1 MKTYGLPYKGSKDKI
16 CEKICSLF
24 PIKEN
29 FYDLFMGG
37 GSITHYQLL
46 QNQYKNYYANDFNSL
61 VVKAFDMA
69 IHGKFKNETR
79 WISREEF
86 DKLKNVDPYVAFC
99 FSFGNDLKSYAY
111 GKEIEPYKKAL
122 HYLIVFQDESLMKE
136 IFPNVD
142 FSFVHKIKDVNER
155 RLTVQQ
161 FMKRNELGY
170 NTPLEGSIKAMSIL
184 KHENRLETLNS
195 ISSSRLDNI
204 ERFEKINNVNLQ
216 SLNRLKSWEQLTSI
230 EQFASIER
238 LTSIE
243 QLTIYNKS
251 YDEIEIKDDSV
262 IYCFDKE
269 TEILTKNGWKNIGDC
284 TLDDYC
290 LSREPNTSKLEWVKV
305 VNLISY
311 HYNGKMY
318 KYNGKNVD
326 LCVTPNHRM
335 FISKLHTRKHI
346 HNDEFIKAE
355 DLYKMSSTSRFISSG
370 GIWNNKDDCEFVEIC
385 GNKFDK
391 LKFARL
397 FGIFLTNGSVNNQ
410 GAITISQSKPKIC
423 ELIENLLT
431 DLNIPYS
438 RHIMRNKCKS
448 YYICRKYLPFFQQF
462 YLKENR
468 HIPKDILNWDVK
480 YLKELLNG
488 ILDGDSDSERRKIVI
503 GSKTLTD
510 DIQEICYKCGY
521 SSCYK
526 KVDGKKS
533 WLESENRY
541 INTNKPYYLVSVNNK
556 RYLNVIKNNQKY
568 IDYDDV
574 VNCVTLEKWHT
585 VLVRRNGKCVWCGQ
599 CDIPYK
605 STNKYEIS
613 KDFDYEKFYSWCERQ
628 TELCFISEYSMPKD
642 RFTCIAEIEHR
653 SIICANENQSVIERV
668 FLPNHQIKD
677 YKIPSLFDMM

>member
-46 QNQYKNYYANDFNSL
+46 QNQYKNYYANDFNQL

-79 WISREEF
+79 WVSHEEF

-111 GKEIEPYKKAL
+111 GKDIEPYKKAL

-136 IFPNVD
+136 IFPNID

-155 RLTVQQ
+155 RLKVKKVIDNLLITSDDN
-161 FMKRNELGY
+161 RIRSNESLQSFIQ
-170 NTPLEGSIKAMSIL
+170 LESCQ
-184 KHENRLETLNS
+184 RLA
-195 ISSSRLDNI
+195 NI
-204 ERFEKINNVNLQ
+204 ER
-216 SLNRLKSWEQLTSI
+216 
-230 EQFASIER
+230 
-238 LTSIE
+238 
-243 QLTIYNKS
+243 LTIYNKS

-335 FISKLHTRKHI
+335 FVSKSHTRKYI
-346 HNDEFIKAE
+346 YNDEFIKAE
-355 DLYKMSSTSRFISSG
+355 DLYKTPSTSRFISSG

-397 FGIFLTNGSVNNQ
+397 FGIFLTDGSVNNQ

-448 YYICRKYLPFFQQF
+448 YYICRKYLPFFKQF

-468 HIPKDILNWDVK
+468 RIPKDILNWDVK

-488 ILDGDSDSERRKIVI
+488 MLDGDSDSERRKIVI
-503 GSKTLTD
+503 VSKTLTD

-541 INTNKPYYLVSVNNK
+541 INANKPYYLVSVNNK

-653 SIICANENQSVIERV
+653 SIICANENQSVIEKV

-677 YKIPSLFDMM
+677 YKIPSLFDMI

>member
-46 QNQYKNYYANDFNSL
+46 QNQYKNYYANDFNQL

-79 WISREEF
+79 WISHEEF

-111 GKEIEPYKKAL
+111 GKDIEPYKKAL

-184 KHENRLETLNS
+184 EHENRLETLNS
-195 ISSSRLDNI
+195 ISSSRLENI

-216 SLNRLKSWEQLTSI
+216 SLNRLKSWEQL
-230 EQFASIER
+230 ASIER
-238 LTSIE
+238 LA
-243 QLTIYNKS
+243 IYNKS
-251 YDEIEIKDDSV
+251 YDEIEIKPNSV
-262 IYCFDKE
+262 IY
-269 TEILTKNGWKNIGDC
+269 
-284 TLDDYC
+284 LD
-290 LSREPNTSKLEWVKV
+290 P
-305 VNLISY
+305 
-311 HYNGKMY
+311 
-318 KYNGKNVD
+318 
-326 LCVTPNHRM
+326 
-335 FISKLHTRKHI
+335 
-346 HNDEFIKAE
+346 
-355 DLYKMSSTSRFISSG
+355 
-370 GIWNNKDDCEFVEIC
+370 
-385 GNKFDK
+385 
-391 LKFARL
+391 
-397 FGIFLTNGSVNNQ
+397 
-410 GAITISQSKPKIC
+410 
-423 ELIENLLT
+423 
-431 DLNIPYS
+431 
-438 RHIMRNKCKS
+438 
-448 YYICRKYLPFFQQF
+448 
-462 YLKENR
+462 
-468 HIPKDILNWDVK
+468 
-480 YLKELLNG
+480 
-488 ILDGDSDSERRKIVI
+488 
-503 GSKTLTD
+503 
-510 DIQEICYKCGY
+510 
-521 SSCYK
+521 
-526 KVDGKKS
+526 
-533 WLESENRY
+533 
-541 INTNKPYYLVSVNNK
+541 
-556 RYLNVIKNNQKY
+556 
-568 IDYDDV
+568 
-574 VNCVTLEKWHT
+574 
-585 VLVRRNGKCVWCGQ
+585 
-599 CDIPYK
+599 PYK

-653 SIICANENQSVIERV
+653 SIICANENQSVIEKV

>member
-16 CEKICSLF
+16 AEKICSLF

-37 GSITHYQLL
+37 GSIIHYQLL

-184 KHENRLETLNS
+184 EHENRLETLNS

-216 SLNRLKSWEQLTSI
+216 SLNRLKSWEQLASI
-230 EQFASIER
+230 EQFASVEQLASIER
-238 LTSIE
+238 LA
-243 QLTIYNKS
+243 IYNKS
-251 YDEIEIKDDSV
+251 YDEIEIKPNSV
-262 IYCFDKE
+262 IY
-269 TEILTKNGWKNIGDC
+269 
-284 TLDDYC
+284 LD
-290 LSREPNTSKLEWVKV
+290 P
-305 VNLISY
+305 
-311 HYNGKMY
+311 
-318 KYNGKNVD
+318 
-326 LCVTPNHRM
+326 
-335 FISKLHTRKHI
+335 
-346 HNDEFIKAE
+346 
-355 DLYKMSSTSRFISSG
+355 
-370 GIWNNKDDCEFVEIC
+370 
-385 GNKFDK
+385 
-391 LKFARL
+391 
-397 FGIFLTNGSVNNQ
+397 
-410 GAITISQSKPKIC
+410 
-423 ELIENLLT
+423 
-431 DLNIPYS
+431 
-438 RHIMRNKCKS
+438 
-448 YYICRKYLPFFQQF
+448 
-462 YLKENR
+462 
-468 HIPKDILNWDVK
+468 
-480 YLKELLNG
+480 
-488 ILDGDSDSERRKIVI
+488 
-503 GSKTLTD
+503 
-510 DIQEICYKCGY
+510 
-521 SSCYK
+521 
-526 KVDGKKS
+526 
-533 WLESENRY
+533 
-541 INTNKPYYLVSVNNK
+541 
-556 RYLNVIKNNQKY
+556 
-568 IDYDDV
+568 
-574 VNCVTLEKWHT
+574 
-585 VLVRRNGKCVWCGQ
+585 
-599 CDIPYK
+599 PYK

-677 YKIPSLFDMM
+677 YKIPSLFDI

>member
-1 MKTYGLPYKGSKDKI
+1 
-16 CEKICSLF
+16 
-24 PIKEN
+24 
-29 FYDLFMGG
+29 
-37 GSITHYQLL
+37 
-46 QNQYKNYYANDFNSL
+46 
-61 VVKAFDMA
+61 MA

-79 WISREEF
+79 WISHEEF
-86 DKLKNVDPYVAFC
+86 DKLKNIDPYVAFC

-111 GKEIEPYKKAL
+111 GEQIESYKKAL
-122 HYLIVFQDESLMKE
+122 HYLVVFQDESLMKE
-136 IFPNVD
+136 IFPNID

-155 RLTVQQ
+155 RLKVKKIIDELLITSDDN
-161 FMKRNELGY
+161 RIRSNE
-170 NTPLEGSIKAMSIL
+170 S
-184 KHENRLETLNS
+184 
-195 ISSSRLDNI
+195 
-204 ERFEKINNVNLQ
+204 LQ
-216 SLNRLKSWEQLTSI
+216 SFIQLESCQRL
-230 EQFASIER
+230 ASIER
-238 LTSIE
+238 LV
-243 QLTIYNKS
+243 IYNKS

-284 TLDDYC
+284 TLEDYC

-335 FISKLHTRKHI
+335 FVSKLHTRKYI
-346 HNDEFIKAE
+346 YNDEFIKAE
-355 DLYKMSSTSRFISSG
+355 DLYKTPSTSRFISSG
-370 GIWNNKDDCEFVEIC
+370 GIWNNKDDYEFIEIC
-385 GNKFDK
+385 GDKFDK

-397 FGIFLTNGSVNNQ
+397 FGIFLTDGSVNNQ
-410 GAITISQSKPKIC
+410 GAITISQSKPKMC

-431 DLNIPYS
+431 DLQIKFSIYETRINS
-438 RHIMRNKCKS
+438 KT

-488 ILDGDSDSERRKIVI
+488 ILDGDSDDERRRIII
-503 GSKTLTD
+503 GSKSLVN
-510 DIQEICYKCGY
+510 DIQEICYKCGF

-541 INTNKPYYLVSVNNK
+541 INANKPYYLVSVNNK

-568 IDYDDV
+568 IDYDDI

-585 VLVRRNGKCVWCGQ
+585 VLVRRNGKCIWCGQ

-628 TELCFISEYSMPKD
+628 IELCFISEYSMPKD

-668 FLPNHQIKD
+668 FLPNHQAKD
-677 YKIPSLFDMM
+677 YKIPSLFDL

>member
-46 QNQYKNYYANDFNSL
+46 QNQYKNYYANDFNQL

-79 WISREEF
+79 WISHKEF

-111 GKEIEPYKKAL
+111 GKDIEPYKKAL

-136 IFPNVD
+136 IFPNID

-155 RLTVQQ
+155 RLKVKKVIDNLLITSDDN
-161 FMKRNELGY
+161 RIRSNE
-170 NTPLEGSIKAMSIL
+170 S
-184 KHENRLETLNS
+184 
-195 ISSSRLDNI
+195 
-204 ERFEKINNVNLQ
+204 LQ
-216 SLNRLKSWEQLTSI
+216 SFIQLESCQRL
-230 EQFASIER
+230 AN
-238 LTSIE
+238 IE
-243 QLTIYNKS
+243 QLAIYNKS

-335 FISKLHTRKHI
+335 FVSKSHTRKYI
-346 HNDEFIKAE
+346 YNDEFIKAE
-355 DLYKMSSTSRFISSG
+355 DLYKTPSTSRFISSG

-397 FGIFLTNGSVNNQ
+397 FGIFLTDGSVNNQ

-448 YYICRKYLPFFQQF
+448 YYICRKYLPFFKQF

-468 HIPKDILNWDVK
+468 RIPKDILNWDVK

-488 ILDGDSDSERRKIVI
+488 MLDGDSDSERRKIVI

-510 DIQEICYKCGY
+510 DIQEICYKCGF

-541 INTNKPYYLVSVNNK
+541 INANKPYYLVSVNNK

>member
-37 GSITHYQLL
+37 GSIIHYQLL

-155 RLTVQQ
+155 RLKVKKVIDNLSITSDDN
-161 FMKRNELGY
+161 RIRSNESLQ
-170 NTPLEGSIKAMSIL
+170 NFIQLESCQ
-184 KHENRLETLNS
+184 RLA
-195 ISSSRLDNI
+195 NI
-204 ERFEKINNVNLQ
+204 ERL
-216 SLNRLKSWEQLTSI
+216 
-230 EQFASIER
+230 A
-238 LTSIE
+238 
-243 QLTIYNKS
+243 IYNKS

-335 FISKLHTRKHI
+335 FVSKSHTRKYI
-346 HNDEFIKAE
+346 YNDEFIKAE
-355 DLYKMSSTSRFISSG
+355 DLYKTPSTSRFISSG
-370 GIWNNKDDCEFVEIC
+370 GIWNNKDDYEFIEIC
-385 GNKFDK
+385 GDKFDK

-397 FGIFLTNGSVNNQ
+397 FGIFLTDGSVNNQ

-448 YYICRKYLPFFQQF
+448 YYICRKYLPFFKQF

-468 HIPKDILNWDVK
+468 RIPKDILNWDVK

-488 ILDGDSDSERRKIVI
+488 ILDGDSDDERRRIII
-503 GSKTLTD
+503 GSKSLVN

-653 SIICANENQSVIERV
+653 SIICANENQSVIEKV

>member
-46 QNQYKNYYANDFNSL
+46 QNQYKNYYANDFNPL

-79 WISREEF
+79 WISHEEF

-111 GKEIEPYKKAL
+111 GKDIEPYKKAL

-136 IFPNVD
+136 IFPNID

-155 RLTVQQ
+155 RLKVKKVIDNLLITSDDN
-161 FMKRNELGY
+161 RIRSNESLQSFIQ
-170 NTPLEGSIKAMSIL
+170 LESCQ
-184 KHENRLETLNS
+184 RLA
-195 ISSSRLDNI
+195 NI
-204 ERFEKINNVNLQ
+204 ERL
-216 SLNRLKSWEQLTSI
+216 
-230 EQFASIER
+230 A
-238 LTSIE
+238 
-243 QLTIYNKS
+243 IYNKS

-318 KYNGKNVD
+318 KYNGKNID

-335 FISKLHTRKHI
+335 FVSKSHTRKYI
-346 HNDEFIKAE
+346 YNDEFIKAE
-355 DLYKMSSTSRFISSG
+355 DLYKTPSTSRFISSG

-397 FGIFLTNGSVNNQ
+397 FGIFLTDGSVNNQ

-448 YYICRKYLPFFQQF
+448 YYICRKYLPFFKQF

-468 HIPKDILNWDVK
+468 RIPKDILNWDVK

-488 ILDGDSDSERRKIVI
+488 MLDGDSDSERRKIVI

-541 INTNKPYYLVSVNNK
+541 INANKPYYLVSVNNK

>member
-1 MKTYGLPYKGSKDKI
+1 M
-16 CEKICSLF
+16 
-24 PIKEN
+24 
-29 FYDLFMGG
+29 
-37 GSITHYQLL
+37 
-46 QNQYKNYYANDFNSL
+46 
-61 VVKAFDMA
+61 
-69 IHGKFKNETR
+69 
-79 WISREEF
+79 
-86 DKLKNVDPYVAFC
+86 
-99 FSFGNDLKSYAY
+99 
-111 GKEIEPYKKAL
+111 
-122 HYLIVFQDESLMKE
+122 
-136 IFPNVD
+136 
-142 FSFVHKIKDVNER
+142 
-155 RLTVQQ
+155 
-161 FMKRNELGY
+161 
-170 NTPLEGSIKAMSIL
+170 
-184 KHENRLETLNS
+184 
-195 ISSSRLDNI
+195 
-204 ERFEKINNVNLQ
+204 
-216 SLNRLKSWEQLTSI
+216 
-230 EQFASIER
+230 
-238 LTSIE
+238 
-243 QLTIYNKS
+243 
-251 YDEIEIKDDSV
+251 

-284 TLDDYC
+284 TLEDYC

-335 FISKLHTRKHI
+335 FVSKSHTRKYI
-346 HNDEFIKAE
+346 YNDEFIKAE
-355 DLYKMSSTSRFISSG
+355 DLYKTPSTSRFISSG
-370 GIWNNKDDCEFVEIC
+370 GIWNNKDDYEFIEIC
-385 GNKFDK
+385 GDKFDK

-397 FGIFLTNGSVNNQ
+397 FGIFLTDGSVNNQ

-448 YYICRKYLPFFQQF
+448 YYICRKYLPFFKQF

-468 HIPKDILNWDVK
+468 RIPKDILNWDVK

-488 ILDGDSDSERRKIVI
+488 MLDGDSDSERRKIVI

-541 INTNKPYYLVSVNNK
+541 INANKPYYLVSVNNK

-585 VLVRRNGKCVWCGQ
+585 VLVRRNGKCIWCGQ

-677 YKIPSLFDMM
+677 YKIPSLFDMI

>member
-37 GSITHYQLL
+37 GSIIHYQLL

-111 GKEIEPYKKAL
+111 GKDIEPYKKAL

-155 RLTVQQ
+155 RLKVKKVIDNLLITSDDN
-161 FMKRNELGY
+161 RIRSNE
-170 NTPLEGSIKAMSIL
+170 S
-184 KHENRLETLNS
+184 
-195 ISSSRLDNI
+195 
-204 ERFEKINNVNLQ
+204 LQ
-216 SLNRLKSWEQLTSI
+216 SFIQLESCQRL
-230 EQFASIER
+230 ASIER
-238 LTSIE
+238 LA
-243 QLTIYNKS
+243 IYNKS

-284 TLDDYC
+284 TLEDYC

-335 FISKLHTRKHI
+335 FVSKSHTRKYI
-346 HNDEFIKAE
+346 YNDEFIKAE
-355 DLYKMSSTSRFISSG
+355 DLYKTPSTSRFISSG

-397 FGIFLTNGSVNNQ
+397 FGIFLTDGSVNNQ

-448 YYICRKYLPFFQQF
+448 YYICRKYLPFFKQF

-468 HIPKDILNWDVK
+468 HIPKDILNWDAK

-488 ILDGDSDSERRKIVI
+488 MLDGDSDSERRKIVI
-503 GSKTLTD
+503 GSKALTD

-653 SIICANENQSVIERV
+653 SIICANENQSVIEKV

>member
-1 MKTYGLPYKGSKDKI
+1 MLKEALDEKYNYQVDKNNVVHLFREEEDCQQHLTNPLLSAI
-16 CEKICSLF
+16 FKIETLK
-24 PIKEN
+24 KEN
-29 FYDLFMGG
+29 EL
-37 GSITHYQLL
+37 
-46 QNQYKNYYANDFNSL
+46 
-61 VVKAFDMA
+61 
-69 IHGKFKNETR
+69 
-79 WISREEF
+79 
-86 DKLKNVDPYVAFC
+86 
-99 FSFGNDLKSYAY
+99 
-111 GKEIEPYKKAL
+111 YKKAL
-122 HYLIVFQDESLMKE
+122 HYLIVFEDESLMKE
-136 IFPNVD
+136 IFPNID

-155 RLTVQQ
+155 RLKVQE
-161 FMKRNELGY
+161 FMKKNKLGYGSPNVNLRANELE
-170 NTPLEGSIKAMSIL
+170 NAERLIVL
-184 KHENRLETLNS
+184 NRLH
-195 ISSSRLDNI
+195 
-204 ERFEKINNVNLQ
+204 INENLQ
-216 SLNRLKSWEQLTSI
+216 SLLQLESCQRL
-230 EQFASIER
+230 ANIER
-238 LTSIE
+238 LA
-243 QLTIYNKS
+243 IYNKS

-335 FISKLHTRKHI
+335 FVSKSHTRKYI
-346 HNDEFIKAE
+346 YNDEFIKAE
-355 DLYKMSSTSRFISSG
+355 DLYKTPSTSRFISSG
-370 GIWNNKDDCEFVEIC
+370 GIWNNKDDYEFIEIC
-385 GNKFDK
+385 GDKFDK

-397 FGIFLTNGSVNNQ
+397 FGIFLTDGSVNNQ
-410 GAITISQSKPKIC
+410 GAITISQSKPKMC

-431 DLNIPYS
+431 DLQIKFSIYETRINS
-438 RHIMRNKCKS
+438 KT
-448 YYICRKYLPFFQQF
+448 YYICRKYLPFFKQF

-468 HIPKDILNWDVK
+468 RIPKDILNWDVK

-488 ILDGDSDSERRKIVI
+488 ILDGDSDDERRRIII
-503 GSKTLTD
+503 GSKSLVN
-510 DIQEICYKCGY
+510 DIQEICYKCGF

-541 INTNKPYYLVSVNNK
+541 INANKPYYLVSVNNK

-677 YKIPSLFDMM
+677 YKIPSLFDMI